1 MYGRC
6 CLNSEGEPAY
16 AGSSQFFKNFGK
28 VLAICKQIVYNICKE
43 AITMSRTASIYA
55 RVKPNVK
62 SEAESILEELGLSM
76 SNAVEL
82 FLNQVVIQRG
92 LPFDVKL
99 SPKKPLVMSELT
111 QQEFDSAISKGI
123 EDIDNG
129 RVYSSQE
136 VRERMRNKYGI

>member
-1 MYGRC
+1 
-6 CLNSEGEPAY
+6 
-16 AGSSQFFKNFGK
+16 
-28 VLAICKQIVYNICKE
+28 
-43 AITMSRTASIYA
+43 MSRTASIYA

-99 SPKKPLVMSELT
+99 SPKRPLVMSELT
-111 QQEFDSAISKGI
+111 QQEFDSAIAKGI

-136 VRERMRNKYGI
+136 VRERMRDKYGI

>member
-1 MYGRC
+1 M
-6 CLNSEGEPAY
+6 
-16 AGSSQFFKNFGK
+16 
-28 VLAICKQIVYNICKE
+28 
-43 AITMSRTASIYA
+43 TRTASIYA

-99 SPKKPLVMSELT
+99 SPKRPLVMSELS
-111 QQEFDSAISKGI
+111 QEEFDSAIAKGI
-123 EDIDNG
+123 EDINNG
-129 RVYSSQE
+129 RVYSSEE
-136 VRERMRNKYGI
+136 VRERKRNKYGI

>member
-1 MYGRC
+1 
-6 CLNSEGEPAY
+6 
-16 AGSSQFFKNFGK
+16 
-28 VLAICKQIVYNICKE
+28 
-43 AITMSRTASIYA
+43 MSRTASIYA

-99 SPKKPLVMSELT
+99 SPKRPLAMSELT
-111 QQEFDSAISKGI
+111 QQEFDSAIAKGI

>member
-1 MYGRC
+1 
-6 CLNSEGEPAY
+6 
-16 AGSSQFFKNFGK
+16 
-28 VLAICKQIVYNICKE
+28 
-43 AITMSRTASIYA
+43 MSRTASIYA

-99 SPKKPLVMSELT
+99 SPKRPLVMSKLT

>member
-1 MYGRC
+1 
-6 CLNSEGEPAY
+6 
-16 AGSSQFFKNFGK
+16 
-28 VLAICKQIVYNICKE
+28 
-43 AITMSRTASIYA
+43 MSRTASIYA

-99 SPKKPLVMSELT
+99 SPKRPLVMSELS
-111 QQEFDSAISKGI
+111 QEEFDSAIANGI

-129 RVYSSQE
+129 RVYSSEE

>member
-1 MYGRC
+1 M
-6 CLNSEGEPAY
+6 
-16 AGSSQFFKNFGK
+16 
-28 VLAICKQIVYNICKE
+28 
-43 AITMSRTASIYA
+43 TRTASIYA

-99 SPKKPLVMSELT
+99 SPKRPLVMSELT

>member
-1 MYGRC
+1 M
-6 CLNSEGEPAY
+6 
-16 AGSSQFFKNFGK
+16 
-28 VLAICKQIVYNICKE
+28 
-43 AITMSRTASIYA
+43 TRTDSIYA
-55 RVKPNVK
+55 RVKQNVK

-92 LPFDVKL
+92 LTFDVKL
-99 SPKKPLVMSELT
+99 SPKRPLVMSELS
-111 QQEFDSAISKGI
+111 QEEFDSAIAKGI